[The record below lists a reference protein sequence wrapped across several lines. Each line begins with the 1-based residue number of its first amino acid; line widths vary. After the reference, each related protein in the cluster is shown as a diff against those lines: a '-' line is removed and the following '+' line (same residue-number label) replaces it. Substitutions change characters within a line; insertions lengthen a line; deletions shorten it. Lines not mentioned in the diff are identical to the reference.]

1 MGVLQVR
8 FPAWFWRRPLWVLKI
23 QSFPSSCPV
32 SGVASQAPE
41 CPEYHMGVQVASRTS
56 KDVLSQPLPAPL
68 HPAPH
73 HFTSG
78 QSPLCPANSLG
89 QGLFLSVALRSKL
102 EDDVF

>member
-1 MGVLQVR
+1 MDGGSSGQVPSLVLEMPQGFKNTELSKFLPSVWGGL
-8 FPAWFWRRPLWVLKI
+8 PGHLNV
-23 QSFPSSCPV
+23 QSITWGF
-32 SGVASQAPE
+32 
-41 CPEYHMGVQVASRTS
+41 
-56 KDVLSQPLPAPL
+56 KLSPDLEGCAYSALPAPH

>member
-8 FPAWFWRRPLWVLKI
+8 FPAWFWRCLLWVLKI

-32 SGVASQAPE
+32 SGVASWAPE
-41 CPEYHMGVQVASRTS
+41 CPEYHTGVHVVSRTS
-56 KDVLSQPLPAPL
+56 KDVFIQPLPAPH
-68 HPAPH
+68 HPTRH
-73 HFTSG
+73 HFMSG
-78 QSPLCPANSLG
+78 HSPLCPANSLG